1 MTAKTLKWIGGGLVA
16 ALAASVVPGA
26 CRADYVPVM
35 VRIDH
40 PMLSLGSVT
49 SAGECSADEDE
60 VVEEPVDLQE
70 VQLALLYLFI
80 GNVPSVNLKATTFTS
95 TGSTVTTGGTTLPG
109 GSEPSGGD
117 PGPPATTPEPATWLL
132 GAIGAALAG
141 LAGALRLALRS

>member
-35 VRIDH
+35 VRSDH
-40 PMLSLGSVT
+40 PLLSLGSAT
-49 SAGECSADEDE
+49 SLGECSADEDE
-60 VVEEPVDLQE
+60 VVEELVDLQE
-70 VQLALLYLFI
+70 VQLAMLYLFI
-80 GNVPSVNLKATTFTS
+80 GNVPSVNLSVTTFTS
-95 TGSTVTTGGTTLPG
+95 TGSTVTTGGTLPG

-132 GAIGAALAG
+132 GAIGGALAG